1 MWYPILHSDF
11 SVEYYR
17 AIGDSSDRTSRT
29 CLAFLVAALG
39 SLTETSHTDESV
51 DAVDKDAFIAAGL
64 DLIPTV
70 LLETTMESLQC
81 LVFLAVYYLCIIQPC
96 QAHDY
101 ISIASMKVQ
110 NMIKGHMY
118 HDDHHSLE
126 LMRRAYWAI
135 LLIES
140 ELNVQLDFAS
150 SGIWDHDGEIPLP
163 AGTDAG
169 SFSVLRSPYGSPSI
183 EEASMMVSP
192 DSVAMAITTTDDI
205 QIYYFLAEIAM
216 RRILQRCTT
225 SISMTSHGRVA
236 YASVIA
242 AELDQ
247 QLDDWYDYL
256 PNCLRFNRDPLS
268 PQQDELPATVRFLR
282 VQYMAC
288 RASIF
293 WPAVYQVLDDGHVSE
308 TILPL
313 CSKFFNAHAAFV
325 LEILPLI
332 PKCAPNVWTL
342 YARYEPNQGIR

>member
-1 MWYPILHSDF
+1 M
-11 SVEYYR
+11 
-17 AIGDSSDRTSRT
+17 
-29 CLAFLVAALG
+29 AFLVAALG
-39 SLTETSHTDESV
+39 SLAESSHTDEPI
-51 DAVDKDAFIAAGL
+51 DAADNDAFIAAAL
-64 DLIPTV
+64 DLIPTI
-70 LLETTMESLQC
+70 LLETTIESLQC

-101 ISIASMKVQ
+101 ILIASMKVQ
-110 NMIKGHMY
+110 NMITGHMY
-118 HDDHHSLE
+118 HDDHYSLE

-150 SGIWDHDGEIPLP
+150 SGIWDHDGDIPLP

-169 SFSVLRSPYGSPSI
+169 SFSIISSPSESPFT
-183 EEASMMVSP
+183 EEDSTGISP
-192 DSVAMAITTTDDI
+192 DSMPMTTTTGDI

-236 YASVIA
+236 YASLIA

-256 PNCLRFNRDPLS
+256 PSCLRFNRDPLS
-268 PQQDELPATVRFLR
+268 DQQDELPATVQFLR

-308 TILPL
+308 TVLPL
-313 CSKFFNAHAAFV
+313 CSKFFNAHAAFI

-332 PKCAPNVWTL
+332 PKCRPNVWTL
-342 YARYEPNQGIR
+342 YAR

>member
-1 MWYPILHSDF
+1 M
-11 SVEYYR
+11 
-17 AIGDSSDRTSRT
+17 
-29 CLAFLVAALG
+29 AALG
-39 SLTETSHTDESV
+39 SLSEPSSTDEPI
-51 DAVDKDAFIAAGL
+51 DATSKDYFIAAAL
-64 DLIPTV
+64 DLIPTI
-70 LLETTMESLQC
+70 LLETTIESLQC

-101 ISIASMKVQ
+101 ILIASMKVQ
-110 NMIKGHMY
+110 NMIKAHMY

-135 LLIES
+135 LLMES

-150 SGIWDHDGEIPLP
+150 SGIWDHDGDIPLP

-169 SFSVLRSPYGSPSI
+169 SFSIPTSPYESPAI
-183 EEASMMVSP
+183 EEESMVVSP
-192 DSVAMAITTTDDI
+192 QSAAMITTTGDI

-256 PNCLRFNRDPLS
+256 PSCLRFDRDPLS
-268 PQQDELPATVRFLR
+268 PQQAELPATVQFLR

-313 CSKFFNAHAAFV
+313 CSKFFNAHAAFIR
-325 LEILPLI
+325 EILPLI
-332 PKCAPNVWTL
+332 PKCRPNVWTL
-342 YARYEPNQGIR
+342 YARYDERNEEKA